1 MGNDVVLYVLPV
13 LQLVLSEQSYLL
25 WSSICYHSL
34 VVEDELK
41 GLPGKKWYKAGFG
54 VKQF

>member
-1 MGNDVVLYVLPV
+1 M
-13 LQLVLSEQSYLL
+13 
-25 WSSICYHSL
+25 

-54 VKQF
+54 VKWRAILRRITYAKSVKPVFGEFKGEGIS